1 MKDEQNNDLKQMTVS
16 KLQESI
22 EMKID
27 AIQEHFEFEI
37 KETQFNWFLSASRTC
52 DFFKSASSSLSSK
65 NILIRGTKVKPI
77 DKETGNKNPHLQP
90 HDSIIL
96 PMNI

>member
-1 MKDEQNNDLKQMTVS
+1 MKDEQKNDLKQMTVS

-37 KETQFNWFLSASRTC
+37 KVC
-52 DFFKSASSSLSSK
+52 IK
-65 NILIRGTKVKPI
+65 I
-77 DKETGNKNPHLQP
+77 
-90 HDSIIL
+90 
-96 PMNI
+96 